1 MSMSLKKK
9 VKDLEAR
16 VEALEEKD
24 SSANDSEE
32 QMVGFSMA
40 AKKTT
45 ANKWD
50 FQKDGKPFD
59 ELPIIVKRNRR
70 NLYEYIRTGELP
82 D

>member
-32 QMVGFSMA
+32 
-40 AKKTT
+40 
-45 ANKWD
+45 
-50 FQKDGKPFD
+50 
-59 ELPIIVKRNRR
+59 
-70 NLYEYIRTGELP
+70 
-82 D
+82 